1 MERNYSIPILLCY
14 LEGNMADFEQRI
26 IFNLK
31 KRDENSLRKLFDLYY
46 NPLCLFALKFVDS
59 TEQAEDIVQDT
70 FINFWNS
77 RSYNNIHSNIKAYLF
92 RAVRNNALYFIR
104 KESKF
109 RFEEID
115 NHVQN
120 LIEDELPEDEL
131 KSLKDLLFKQIEQL
145 PPKRR
150 EIFKAIVFENM
161 KYSEVAERYGI
172 SVNTVKTQYSR
183 SLSKLRELL
192 DVLILLFLP

>member
-1 MERNYSIPILLCY
+1 MCC
-14 LEGNMADFEQRI
+14 LEGNMADFEQKI
-26 IFNLK
+26 LNNL
-31 KRDENSLRKLFDLYY
+31 RRGDENSLRELFELYY
-46 NPLCLFALKFVDS
+46 KPLCLFALKFVDS
-59 TEQAEDIVQDT
+59 IEQAEDIVQDT

-92 RAVRNNALYFIR
+92 SAVRNNALYAIR

-115 NHVQN
+115 NHVQS

-131 KSLKDLLFKQIEQL
+131 KNLKELLFKQIEQL
-145 PPKRR
+145 PPKGR

-161 KYSEVAERYGI
+161 KYREVAELYGI

-183 SLSKLRELL
+183 SLSKLREFL

>member
-1 MERNYSIPILLCY
+1 
-14 LEGNMADFEQRI
+14 MADFEQDI
-26 IFNLK
+26 ITKL
-31 KRDENSLRKLFDLYY
+31 RSGDENSLRKLFDLYY
-46 NPLCLFALKFVDS
+46 KPLCLFALKYVDS
-59 TEQAEDIVQDT
+59 IEQAEDIVQDT

-77 RSYNNIHSNIKAYLF
+77 RSYNNIHSNLKGYLF
-92 RAVRNNALYFIR
+92 RAVRNNTLYAIR

-115 NHVQN
+115 NHVHS

-131 KSLKDLLFKQIEQL
+131 KGLKDLLFKQVEQL
-145 PPKRR
+145 PPRGR
-150 EIFKAIVFENM
+150 EIFRAIVFENM

-183 SLSKLRELL
+183 SLSKLREYLN
-192 DVLILLFLP
+192 VLIVLVLP

>member
-1 MERNYSIPILLCY
+1 
-14 LEGNMADFEQRI
+14 MADFEQDI
-26 IFNLK
+26 IIKL
-31 KRDENSLRKLFDLYY
+31 RSGDENSLRELFDLYY
-46 NPLCLFALKFVDS
+46 KPLCLFALKYVDS
-59 TEQAEDIVQDT
+59 IEQAEDIVQDT

-77 RSYNNIHSNIKAYLF
+77 RSYDNIHSNLKTYLF
-92 RAVRNNALYFIR
+92 RAVRNNALYAIR

-115 NHVQN
+115 NHVQS
-120 LIEDELPEDEL
+120 LVEDELPEDEL
-131 KSLKDLLFKQIEQL
+131 KNLKELLFKQIEQL
-145 PPKRR
+145 PPKGR

-161 KYSEVAERYGI
+161 KYREVAELYGI

-183 SLSKLRELL
+183 SLSKLREFL